1 VFQYILRTYRV
12 VFLSLF
18 CIMTCLM
25 KIKHSKSPLVLLS
38 LMLPGHLTNFKAV
51 VHVSYMIIK
60 SVKLSCH

>member
-1 VFQYILRTYRV
+1 
-12 VFLSLF
+12 
-18 CIMTCLM
+18 MTCLM